1 LDSFSVNHHFN
12 KLEIEGQLLL
22 NLLAKNV
29 NIFNKVINWGLKKG
43 LTPVIKMV
51 IEKLNTLLKQEI
63 NIPQLK
69 SLLIVKFLEEPLFTE
84 DYFELDIDL
93 DFIENSNKNLEF
105 LQTSSIAKK
114 LFKSVKLDL
123 DAEIKDQIKVS
134 IEESLMNDFASVALK
149 DLRNIKITNDI
160 IPKEIPF
167 KINTL
172 YFQAFIPE
180 MYEKFP
186 NKDLIINIDLDSYPI
201 FNLDSPNELLNA
213 YVNLSLSF
221 AVVDDPEV
229 SILTVSLAAGLGL
242 KFDSEKDDNAIHFT
256 IDKVQIK
263 DAIVVS
269 SILEDISADTMK
281 DEMNSFFTSFLY
293 FVNNYLRL
301 NPIKIPA
308 LGGFSLEKINIS
320 VVENKFLEVR
330 LKPDLNN
337 LKNNK

>member
-1 LDSFSVNHHFN
+1 
-12 KLEIEGQLLL
+12 
-22 NLLAKNV
+22 
-29 NIFNKVINWGLKKG
+29 
-43 LTPVIKMV
+43 MV
-51 IEKLNTLLKQEI
+51 IGKLNNLLKQEI

-69 SLLIVKFLEEPLFTE
+69 SLLIIKFLEEPLFTE

-93 DFIENSNKNLEF
+93 DFIENSKKNLEF

-123 DAEIKDQIKVS
+123 DAEMKNQIKVS

-180 MYEKFP
+180 MYDKFP
-186 NKDLIINIDLDSYPI
+186 NKDLIINIDLDSFPV
-201 FNLDSPNELLNA
+201 FNLDSPNELLNT

-221 AVVDDPEV
+221 AVVDDPDV
-229 SILTVSLAAGLGL
+229 SILTVSLEAVIGL
-242 KFDSEKDDNAIHFT
+242 KFDSQKDDNAIHFT
-256 IDKVQIK
+256 IDKVQIT
-263 DAIVVS
+263 DATVVS
-269 SILEDISADTMK
+269 SILQDISADKMK

-308 LGGFSLEKINIS
+308 VGGVSLEKINIS
-320 VVENKFLEVR
+320 VVENKFLELR

-337 LKNNK
+337 LRNKK